1 MTSSRLPY
9 QIISRRFRPQTF
21 QDVLGQPAIVTTLK
35 NALRFQRLAHAYLFC
50 GTRGTGKTTIARVLA
65 KALNC
70 HRLTD
75 HQEPCNQCPSCLEIL
90 SGKSLDVL
98 EIDGASN
105 RGIDDIRQINETMG
119 YTPASGKFKIY
130 IIDEV
135 HMLTKE
141 AFNALLKTLEEP
153 PHTVKF
159 FFATT
164 EPHKVLPTIISRCQ
178 RFDLH
183 RIPSEIIQ
191 QKLESIGEELSV
203 PCQKEA
209 LALIA
214 HLSEGS
220 LRDAESLL
228 DRILCY
234 AEPPISTEQVGETLG
249 LISKEVFF
257 ALDHAIAKEDH
268 PFAFELAHTVF
279 SSGKDF
285 SYFLEHLLEHF
296 QTHLQAKWKRKFPFL
311 STEHQEHYQR
321 ASSEYSEEQLLY
333 ILDYLLEW
341 QQQLS
346 KTPFKR
352 IGLEMVLLQLLRS
365 KSRVSLSTITQRL
378 CELQE
383 ALASSENTTPA
394 SSSPFN
400 TPVCRN
406 ALKDCEEKAHQNLDL
421 EQAAPAKG
429 QGAIENLNSDEPPL
443 HDPSGCVNLG
453 QNHLKDQNLD
463 AKPTPPKIDSSN
475 SSDIS
480 TPPSMIDRFR
490 QSRYDTLIRFA
501 TVELE
506 AMNLVKKE
514 I

>member
-1 MTSSRLPY
+1 MLLGIYSNISYTRFQYPNTRFNVTTARLPY

-50 GTRGTGKTTIARVLA
+50 GTRGTGKTTIARVFA

-70 HRLTD
+70 HQLTEA
-75 HQEPCNQCPSCLEIL
+75 QEPCNVCPSCLEIL

-153 PHTVKF
+153 PSTVKF

-164 EPHKVLPTIISRCQ
+164 EPHKVLSTIISRCQ

-183 RIPSEIIQ
+183 RISAETMQ
-191 QKLESIGEELSV
+191 QKLESIVKELSI
-203 PCQKEA
+203 PCKKEA
-209 LALIA
+209 LTLIA
-214 HLSEGS
+214 RLSEGS

-228 DRILCY
+228 DRVICY
-234 AEPPISTEQVGETLG
+234 AETPIGIEQIGETLG
-249 LISKEVFF
+249 LMPKETFF
-257 ALDHAIAKEDH
+257 ALDHAIIQGTY
-268 PFAFELAHTVF
+268 PFAFDLAHNVF

-296 QTHLQAKWKRKFPFL
+296 QTHLQVKWKREISFL
-311 STEHQEHYQR
+311 SRDHQVHYEQ
-321 ASSEYSEEQLLY
+321 ASLDYSEEQLLY
-333 ILDYLLEW
+333 ILDYLLQW

-365 KSRVSLSTITQRL
+365 KNRVCLSAITQKL
-378 CELQE
+378 YELQA
-383 ALASSENTTPA
+383 ALSPSDTEKKKEELPSPEPFSNTISASTTPLTLTENEEKEGKSLEEDPPMNASSPALPEILPSSSSNENT
-394 SSSPFN
+394 
-400 TPVCRN
+400 
-406 ALKDCEEKAHQNLDL
+406 
-421 EQAAPAKG
+421 APG
-429 QGAIENLNSDEPPL
+429 HFI
-443 HDPSGCVNLG
+443 
-453 QNHLKDQNLD
+453 
-463 AKPTPPKIDSSN
+463 T
-475 SSDIS
+475 
-480 TPPSMIDRFR
+480 DRSQ

-501 TVELE
+501 MVELE
-506 AMNLVKKE
+506 AGVIPKSIQK
-514 I
+514 